1 MTFNLYNVP
10 IFCGILGC
18 ETTLSAL
25 DLEILRSINS
35 DEFNKPEVS
44 FDEYIEPLLQAQ

>member
-10 IFCGILGC
+10 IFCGIFGC
-18 ETTLSAL
+18 ETILSAL
-25 DLEILRSINS
+25 DFEILRSINS
-35 DEFNKPEVS
+35 DEFNKPEVR